1 MNSRPSPWAC
11 LGAPSRDLVQEA
23 TGPGSAPDPVGLVR
37 EFIAVEE
44 KFSPMTF
51 PSLTGRLPDIRGKL
65 IENAPLSEISWLR
78 VGGPAQV
85 LYMPADEADLARFLA
100 ETPRDIPVRVV
111 GAISNTLVRDGGL
124 PGVTIKLTPAFGQ
137 VEIEDGAKVRA
148 GAAALDKMVA
158 KKAAKAGI
166 AGLEFFVG
174 VPGTIGGALV
184 MNAGCY
190 GAETKD
196 RLIEAVALDRQG
208 RRQIVPAG
216 RFGYSYRHSDIP
228 EDWIFTQA
236 LFQGEADDV
245 DAVTARMDA
254 ITQKRETTQPI
265 REKTSG
271 STFKNPDPET
281 SGGKS
286 AWQLVDA
293 AGWRGRRIGGACF
306 SEQHCNFLINDGTAT
321 AADLETLGETV
332 RAEVKEKFG
341 VELQWEVRRVGEPA
355 NG

>member
-1 MNSRPSPWAC
+1 
-11 LGAPSRDLVQEA
+11 
-23 TGPGSAPDPVGLVR
+23 
-37 EFIAVEE
+37 
-44 KFSPMTF
+44 MTF
-51 PSLTGRLPDIRGKL
+51 PSLIDQLPEVRGKYT
-65 IENAPLSEISWLR
+65 ENVPVSGFSWLR

-100 ETPRDIPVRVV
+100 ETPRHIPVRVV
-111 GAISNTLVRDGGL
+111 GALSNTLVRDGGL

-158 KKAAKAGI
+158 KKAAKGGI
-166 AGLEFFVG
+166 AGLEFYVG
-174 VPGTIGGALV
+174 VPGAVGGALV

-190 GAETKD
+190 GTETRD

-208 RRQIVPAG
+208 RRQIVPAE
-216 RFGYSYRHSDIP
+216 RFNYSYRHSDIP
-228 EDWIFTQA
+228 DDWIFTEA
-236 LFQGEADDV
+236 LFQGEPDDPE
-245 DAVTARMDA
+245 AVTERMDA
-254 ITQKRETTQPI
+254 ITEKRESSQPI

-271 STFKNPDPET
+271 STFKNPDPDE

-293 AGWRGRRIGGACF
+293 AGWRGKRIGGARF
-306 SEQHCNFLINDGTAT
+306 SEQHCNFLINDGAAT
-321 AADLETLGETV
+321 ANDLETLGETV

>member
-1 MNSRPSPWAC
+1 
-11 LGAPSRDLVQEA
+11 
-23 TGPGSAPDPVGLVR
+23 
-37 EFIAVEE
+37 
-44 KFSPMTF
+44 MTF
-51 PSLTGRLPDIRGKL
+51 PSLIGRLPEVRGKYV
-65 IENAPLSEISWLR
+65 ENAPLSEVSWLR

-100 ETPRDIPVRVV
+100 ETPRDIEVRVV
-111 GAISNTLVRDGGL
+111 GAVSNTLVRDGGL
-124 PGVTIKLTPAFGQ
+124 PGVTIKLTPAFGK
-137 VEIEDGAKVRA
+137 VEVEDGAMVRA

-158 KKAAKAGI
+158 KKAAKGGVG
-166 AGLEFFVG
+166 GLEFYVG

-190 GAETKD
+190 GTETKD

-216 RFGYSYRHSDIP
+216 RFGYAYRHSDIP
-228 EDWIFTQA
+228 ADWIFTQA
-236 LFQGEADDV
+236 LFQGEPDDP
-245 DAVTARMDA
+245 DAVMERMDA
-254 ITQKRETTQPI
+254 ITERRESSQPI

-271 STFKNPDPET
+271 STFKNPDPDE
-281 SGGKS
+281 SGGRS

-293 AGWRGRRIGGACF
+293 AGWRGKPIGGARF

-341 VELQWEVRRVGEPA
+341 VELHWEVRRVGEPG